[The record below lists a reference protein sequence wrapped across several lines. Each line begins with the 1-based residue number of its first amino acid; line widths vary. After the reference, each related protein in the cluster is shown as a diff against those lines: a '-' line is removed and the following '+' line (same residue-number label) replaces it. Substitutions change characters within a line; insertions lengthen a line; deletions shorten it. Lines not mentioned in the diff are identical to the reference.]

1 MDACLLNGELE
12 EAHALHLPAGPCGG
26 DTSVPPLA
34 SEEEGQQGQQ
44 QGQQQTSQPRI
55 KTRQRASAEAS
66 QAEASQAEASQALP
80 WLREQAS
87 QQQQGLPWLQPEAW
101 QQARQQQA
109 SPQQASPQQASPQ
122 QASTH
127 EKADAASPKELDEA
141 RAPRGTLREAGD
153 LPESRP
159 ETSRPESASRA
170 NATSSADAAL
180 RTAMESGELKAIM
193 DVIHANAETASP
205 EVLEDARALR
215 DSLREAKHAAEG
227 TAPPLGRLGHR
238 RQRRHEGSA
247 GEEQAAQGEE
257 EASQGEHSAAYMC
270 KVLGRCPE
278 GSTPTFSHKF
288 PEHSAAYMCKT
299 FGEQCDSA
307 ATEQAPRQQAPR
319 QQAPQHQAPSL
330 LSSLRLMAPEQ
341 AQDRPASLPAVDPAS
356 GAAALAEWRR
366 SRRQGAT
373 AAVPSRSSTSA

>member
-1 MDACLLNGELE
+1 MDACLLNAELE
-12 EAHALHLPAGPCGG
+12 EARALHLPAGPCGG

-34 SEEEGQQGQQ
+34 SEEEGQQ

-66 QAEASQAEASQALP
+66 QAEASQAAASQALP

-122 QASTH
+122 QASPH
-127 EKADAASPKELDEA
+127 EKADAASPKVLDEA

-170 NATSSADAAL
+170 NVTSSADAAL

-215 DSLREAKHAAEG
+215 DSLREAKHSAEG

-247 GEEQAAQGEE
+247 GEEQAA
-257 EASQGEHSAAYMC
+257 QGEHSAAYMC

-307 ATEQAPRQQAPR
+307 ATEQAPQQQAPR
-319 QQAPQHQAPSL
+319 QQAPSL
-330 LSSLRLMAPEQ
+330 LSGLRLMAPEQ

>member
-1 MDACLLNGELE
+1 MEGVRKHAALAHAVSLAREREQSTFDSSTSSADTALRKAIEAGELE
-12 EAHALHLPAGPCGG
+12 ALMDAIHENA
-26 DTSVPPLA
+26 DT
-34 SEEEGQQGQQ
+34 
-44 QGQQQTSQPRI
+44 
-55 KTRQRASAEAS
+55 
-66 QAEASQAEASQALP
+66 
-80 WLREQAS
+80 
-87 QQQQGLPWLQPEAW
+87 
-101 QQARQQQA
+101 
-109 SPQQASPQQASPQ
+109 
-122 QASTH
+122 
-127 EKADAASPKELDEA
+127 ASPKVLDEA
-141 RAPRGTLREAGD
+141 RALRDTLREAKN
-153 LPESRP
+153 LPETLSK
-159 ETSRPESASRA
+159 S
-170 NATSSADAAL
+170 NAASSADAAL
-180 RTAMESGELKAIM
+180 HEAMESGELNAIM
-193 DVIHANAETASP
+193 DAIHANAETASP

-227 TAPPLGRLGHR
+227 TAPPLGRLARR

-247 GEEQAAQGEE
+247 GEEQAVQGEE

-307 ATEQAPRQQAPR
+307 ATEQAPQQQAPR
-319 QQAPQHQAPSL
+319 QQAPSL

>member
-1 MDACLLNGELE
+1 MEGVRKHAALAHAVSLAREREQSTFDSSSSADSALRKAIEVGELE
-12 EAHALHLPAGPCGG
+12 GLMDAIHENA
-26 DTSVPPLA
+26 DT
-34 SEEEGQQGQQ
+34 
-44 QGQQQTSQPRI
+44 
-55 KTRQRASAEAS
+55 
-66 QAEASQAEASQALP
+66 
-80 WLREQAS
+80 
-87 QQQQGLPWLQPEAW
+87 
-101 QQARQQQA
+101 
-109 SPQQASPQQASPQ
+109 
-122 QASTH
+122 
-127 EKADAASPKELDEA
+127 ASPKVLDEA
-141 RAPRGTLREAGD
+141 RALRDTLREAKN
-153 LPESRP
+153 LPETLSK
-159 ETSRPESASRA
+159 S
-170 NATSSADAAL
+170 NAASSADAAL
-180 RTAMESGELKAIM
+180 HEAMESGVLKVIM
-193 DVIHANAETASP
+193 DAIHEHAETASP

-247 GEEQAAQGEE
+247 GEEQAVQGEE

-278 GSTPTFSHKF
+278 GSRPTFSHKF

-307 ATEQAPRQQAPR
+307 ATEQASQ
-319 QQAPQHQAPSL
+319 QQAPQQQAPPQQAPSL

-341 AQDRPASLPAVDPAS
+341 TQDRPASLPAVDPAS

>member
-34 SEEEGQQGQQ
+34 SEEEEQQGQQ

-66 QAEASQAEASQALP
+66 QAAASQAEASQALP

-127 EKADAASPKELDEA
+127 EKADAASPKVVDEA
-141 RAPRGTLREAGD
+141 RPPRGTLREAGD

-193 DVIHANAETASP
+193 DAIHANAETASP

-247 GEEQAAQGEE
+247 GEEQAVQGEE
-257 EASQGEHSAAYMC
+257 EAAQGEHSAAYMC

-278 GSTPTFSHKF
+278 GSRPTFSHKF

-307 ATEQAPRQQAPR
+307 ATEQAPR

>member
-34 SEEEGQQGQQ
+34 SEEEEQQGQQ
-44 QGQQQTSQPRI
+44 QGQQQASQPRI

-66 QAEASQAEASQALP
+66 QAAASQAGASQALP

-109 SPQQASPQQASPQ
+109 SPQQASP
-122 QASTH
+122 H
-127 EKADAASPKELDEA
+127 EKADAASPKVLDEA

-193 DVIHANAETASP
+193 DVIHANAETTSP

-247 GEEQAAQGEE
+247 GEEQAAQGE
-257 EASQGEHSAAYMC
+257 HSAAYMC

-307 ATEQAPRQQAPR
+307 ATEQAPQQQAPR
-319 QQAPQHQAPSL
+319 QQAPSL

-366 SRRQGAT
+366 SRRQGAASKGAV
-373 AAVPSRSSTSA
+373 AAERAAAAAEKQTMRVVSRSSASA

>member
-34 SEEEGQQGQQ
+34 SAKEGQHQGQQ
-44 QGQQQTSQPRI
+44 QGQQLTSQPRI
-55 KTRQRASAEAS
+55 KTRQRAST
-66 QAEASQAEASQALP
+66 EASQAEASQALP

-109 SPQQASPQQASPQ
+109 SPQQASPQQAS
-122 QASTH
+122 TH
-127 EKADAASPKELDEA
+127 EKADAASPKVLDEA

-159 ETSRPESASRA
+159 EPSRPESASRA

-238 RQRRHEGSA
+238 GELRHEGSA
-247 GEEQAAQGEE
+247 GEEQAVQGEE
-257 EASQGEHSAAYMC
+257 QASQGEHSAAYMC

-307 ATEQAPRQQAPR
+307 ATEQASQQQAPQ

-341 AQDRPASLPAVDPAS
+341 TQDRPASLPAVDPAS

>member
-1 MDACLLNGELE
+1 MPPSALLRSATLLVLAVGTQGRPTLDVRPERILSASRHEEDVGMEGVRKHAALAHAVSLAREREQSTFDSSSPADSALRKAIEAGELE
-12 EAHALHLPAGPCGG
+12 GLMDAIHENA
-26 DTSVPPLA
+26 DT
-34 SEEEGQQGQQ
+34 
-44 QGQQQTSQPRI
+44 
-55 KTRQRASAEAS
+55 
-66 QAEASQAEASQALP
+66 
-80 WLREQAS
+80 
-87 QQQQGLPWLQPEAW
+87 
-101 QQARQQQA
+101 
-109 SPQQASPQQASPQ
+109 
-122 QASTH
+122 
-127 EKADAASPKELDEA
+127 ASPKVLDEA
-141 RAPRGTLREAGD
+141 RALRDTLREAKN
-153 LPESRP
+153 LPETLSK
-159 ETSRPESASRA
+159 S
-170 NATSSADAAL
+170 NAASSADAAL
-180 RTAMESGELKAIM
+180 HEAMESGELNAIM
-193 DVIHANAETASP
+193 DAIHEHAETASP

-247 GEEQAAQGEE
+247 GEEQAA
-257 EASQGEHSAAYMC
+257 QGEHSAAYMC

>member
-1 MDACLLNGELE
+1 MEGVRKHAALAHAVSLAREREQSTFDSSSPADSALRKAIEAGELE
-12 EAHALHLPAGPCGG
+12 ALMDAIHENA
-26 DTSVPPLA
+26 DT
-34 SEEEGQQGQQ
+34 
-44 QGQQQTSQPRI
+44 
-55 KTRQRASAEAS
+55 
-66 QAEASQAEASQALP
+66 
-80 WLREQAS
+80 
-87 QQQQGLPWLQPEAW
+87 
-101 QQARQQQA
+101 
-109 SPQQASPQQASPQ
+109 
-122 QASTH
+122 
-127 EKADAASPKELDEA
+127 ASPKVLDEA
-141 RAPRGTLREAGD
+141 RALRDTLREAKN
-153 LPESRP
+153 LPETLSK
-159 ETSRPESASRA
+159 S
-170 NATSSADAAL
+170 NAASSADAAL
-180 RTAMESGELKAIM
+180 HEAMISGVLKAIM
-193 DVIHANAETASP
+193 DAIHEHAETASP

-215 DSLREAKHAAEG
+215 DSLREAKHASEG

-247 GEEQAAQGEE
+247 GEEQAVQGEE

-288 PEHSAAYMCKT
+288 PEHSAAYMCKN

-307 ATEQAPRQQAPR
+307 ATEQQALQ

>member
-1 MDACLLNGELE
+1 MEGVRKHAALAHAVSLAREREQSTFDSSSPADSALRKAIEAGELE
-12 EAHALHLPAGPCGG
+12 ALMDAIHENA
-26 DTSVPPLA
+26 DT
-34 SEEEGQQGQQ
+34 
-44 QGQQQTSQPRI
+44 
-55 KTRQRASAEAS
+55 
-66 QAEASQAEASQALP
+66 
-80 WLREQAS
+80 
-87 QQQQGLPWLQPEAW
+87 
-101 QQARQQQA
+101 
-109 SPQQASPQQASPQ
+109 
-122 QASTH
+122 
-127 EKADAASPKELDEA
+127 ASPKVLDEA
-141 RAPRGTLREAGD
+141 RALRDTLREAKN
-153 LPESRP
+153 LPETLSK
-159 ETSRPESASRA
+159 S
-170 NATSSADAAL
+170 NAASSADAAL
-180 RTAMESGELKAIM
+180 HEAMESGELKALM
-193 DVIHANAETASP
+193 DAIHEHAETASP

-247 GEEQAAQGEE
+247 GEEQAVQGEE
-257 EASQGEHSAAYMC
+257 QASQGEHSAAYMC

-288 PEHSAAYMCKT
+288 PEHSAAYMCKN

-307 ATEQAPRQQAPR
+307 ATEQAPQ
-319 QQAPQHQAPSL
+319 QQAPQQQAPQQQAPSL

-341 AQDRPASLPAVDPAS
+341 TQDRPASLPAVDPAS

>member
-1 MDACLLNGELE
+1 MEGVRKHAALAHAVSLAREREQSTFDSSSSADSALRKAIEAGELE
-12 EAHALHLPAGPCGG
+12 ALMDAIHENA
-26 DTSVPPLA
+26 DT
-34 SEEEGQQGQQ
+34 
-44 QGQQQTSQPRI
+44 
-55 KTRQRASAEAS
+55 
-66 QAEASQAEASQALP
+66 
-80 WLREQAS
+80 
-87 QQQQGLPWLQPEAW
+87 
-101 QQARQQQA
+101 
-109 SPQQASPQQASPQ
+109 
-122 QASTH
+122 
-127 EKADAASPKELDEA
+127 ASPKVLDEA
-141 RAPRGTLREAGD
+141 RALRDTLREAKN
-153 LPESRP
+153 LPETLSK
-159 ETSRPESASRA
+159 S
-170 NATSSADAAL
+170 NAASSADAAL
-180 RTAMESGELKAIM
+180 HEAMESGELNAIM
-193 DVIHANAETASP
+193 DAIHANAETASP

-238 RQRRHEGSA
+238 RRRRHEGSA
-247 GEEQAAQGEE
+247 GEEQAVQGEE

-307 ATEQAPRQQAPR
+307 ATEQAPQQQAPR

>member
-12 EAHALHLPAGPCGG
+12 EARALHLPAGPCGG

-34 SEEEGQQGQQ
+34 SAKEEEEQGQQ
-44 QGQQQTSQPRI
+44 QGQQLTSQPRI

-66 QAEASQAEASQALP
+66 QAAASQAEASQALP

-109 SPQQASPQQASPQ
+109 SPQQASPQQAS
-122 QASTH
+122 TH
-127 EKADAASPKELDEA
+127 EKADAASPKVLDEA
-141 RAPRGTLREAGD
+141 RAPRGTLREAED
-153 LPESRP
+153 LPETRP
-159 ETSRPESASRA
+159 ETSRPETASRP

-180 RTAMESGELKAIM
+180 RTAMESGELKTLM
-193 DVIHANAETASP
+193 DIIHANAETASP

-247 GEEQAAQGEE
+247 GEEQAVQGEE

-278 GSTPTFSHKF
+278 GSRPTFSHKF

-330 LSSLRLMAPEQ
+330 PLLSSLRLMAPEQ
-341 AQDRPASLPAVDPAS
+341 TQDRPASLPAVDPAS

>member
-1 MDACLLNGELE
+1 MEGVRKHAALAHAVSLAREREQSTFDSSSSADSALRKAIEAGELE
-12 EAHALHLPAGPCGG
+12 ALMDAIHENA
-26 DTSVPPLA
+26 DT
-34 SEEEGQQGQQ
+34 
-44 QGQQQTSQPRI
+44 
-55 KTRQRASAEAS
+55 
-66 QAEASQAEASQALP
+66 
-80 WLREQAS
+80 
-87 QQQQGLPWLQPEAW
+87 
-101 QQARQQQA
+101 
-109 SPQQASPQQASPQ
+109 
-122 QASTH
+122 
-127 EKADAASPKELDEA
+127 ASPKVLDEA
-141 RAPRGTLREAGD
+141 RALRDTLREAKN
-153 LPESRP
+153 LPETLSK
-159 ETSRPESASRA
+159 S
-170 NATSSADAAL
+170 NAASSADAAL
-180 RTAMESGELKAIM
+180 HEAMESGELNAIM
-193 DVIHANAETASP
+193 DAIHANAETASP

-238 RQRRHEGSA
+238 RRRRHEGSA
-247 GEEQAAQGEE
+247 GEEQAVQGEE

-307 ATEQAPRQQAPR
+307 ATEQAPQQQAPR
-319 QQAPQHQAPSL
+319 QQAPSL

>member
-12 EAHALHLPAGPCGG
+12 EAHALRLPAGPCGG

-34 SEEEGQQGQQ
+34 SEEEEQQGQQ
-44 QGQQQTSQPRI
+44 QGQQQASQPRI

-66 QAEASQAEASQALP
+66 QAGASQAGASQALP

-109 SPQQASPQQASPQ
+109 SPQQASP
-122 QASTH
+122 H
-127 EKADAASPKELDEA
+127 EKADAASPKVLDEA

-159 ETSRPESASRA
+159 ETSRPESALRA

-227 TAPPLGRLGHR
+227 TAPPLGRLARR

-247 GEEQAAQGEE
+247 GEEQAAQGEGQ
-257 EASQGEHSAAYMC
+257 AAQGEHSAAYMC

-307 ATEQAPRQQAPR
+307 ATEQAPQQQAPR

>member
-1 MDACLLNGELE
+1 
-12 EAHALHLPAGPCGG
+12 
-26 DTSVPPLA
+26 
-34 SEEEGQQGQQ
+34 
-44 QGQQQTSQPRI
+44 
-55 KTRQRASAEAS
+55 
-66 QAEASQAEASQALP
+66 
-80 WLREQAS
+80 
-87 QQQQGLPWLQPEAW
+87 
-101 QQARQQQA
+101 
-109 SPQQASPQQASPQ
+109 
-122 QASTH
+122 
-127 EKADAASPKELDEA
+127 
-141 RAPRGTLREAGD
+141 
-153 LPESRP
+153 
-159 ETSRPESASRA
+159 
-170 NATSSADAAL
+170 
-180 RTAMESGELKAIM
+180 MESGELKAIM
-193 DVIHANAETASP
+193 DVIHEHAETASP

-247 GEEQAAQGEE
+247 GEEQAVQGEE

-288 PEHSAAYMCKT
+288 PEHSAAYMCKN

-307 ATEQAPRQQAPR
+307 ATEQAPQQQAPP
-319 QQAPQHQAPSL
+319 QQAPQQQAPQQQAPQQQAPPQQAPSL

-341 AQDRPASLPAVDPAS
+341 TQDRPASLPAVDPAS